1 MLQSFFKAV
10 LTGTLAG
17 VAFPAIFLVI
27 AILGSSWS
35 HDDLRSMIGITV
47 MMIVIPFA
55 LVFLSSIAVGIPVT
69 LIFKRWGIESETAY
83 LWAGA
88 LTGFL
93 VPGIILAII
102 EQNIDVFFRAVPA
115 GILGALSGTITGRT
129 WWRTYRCEMNATG
142 GLN

>member
-1 MLQSFFKAV
+1 MFRGFFEAV
-10 LTGTLAG
+10 VAGAIAG

-27 AILGSSWS
+27 AVLGSSPFS
-35 HDDLRSMIGITV
+35 GDVRSAIGIAI

-55 LVFLSSIAVGIPVT
+55 IVVLSAFAVGIPAT
-69 LIFKRWGIESETAY
+69 LILKRWELESETAY

-88 LTGFL
+88 VTGFL
-93 VPGIILAII
+93 VPGMILVIA

-129 WWRTYRCEMNATG
+129 WWRAYRCEMNETG

>member
-1 MLQSFFKAV
+1 MFRGFFEAV
-10 LTGTLAG
+10 VAG
-17 VAFPAIFLVI
+17 SAIGI
-27 AILGSSWS
+27 AI
-35 HDDLRSMIGITV
+35 

-55 LVFLSSIAVGIPVT
+55 IVVLSAFAVGIPAT
-69 LIFKRWGIESETAY
+69 LILKRWELESETAY

-88 LTGFL
+88 VTGFL
-93 VPGIILAII
+93 VPGMILVIA

-129 WWRTYRCEMNATG
+129 WWRAYRCEMNETG

>member
-1 MLQSFFKAV
+1 MLRGFFEAV
-10 LTGTLAG
+10 LWGTLAG

-27 AILGSSWS
+27 AILGSFPFSG
-35 HDDLRSMIGITV
+35 DARSAIGIV
-47 MMIVIPFA
+47 IMMIIIPLV
-55 LVFLSSIAVGIPVT
+55 LVFLSAVAVGIPVT
-69 LIFKRWGIESETAY
+69 LILKRWKLESETTY

-93 VPGIILAII
+93 VPGIILATV

-129 WWRTYRCEMNATG
+129 WWRSYRCEMNETG